1 MLHPCNHGKLCP
13 MRLHPGK
20 TEAPVRCEY
29 HKEAQL
35 FHNGS
40 QLMARA
46 PQTETGQRRPS
57 RGEGPVEA
65 LAGTCPSA
73 PEEATPG
80 PCPRTRYA
88 KPRTEAECS
97 AAEHSRARQSI
108 ASLHFTQVDLQPWAW
123 RVPQTASKEGEA
135 SAAK

>member
-1 MLHPCNHGKLCP
+1 

-97 AAEHSRARQSI
+97 AAEHGRALHPCTSLKLTYNLGRGVSPRQ
-108 ASLHFTQVDLQPWAW
+108 
-123 RVPQTASKEGEA
+123 RRRKERHRLRSDRQAG
-135 SAAK
+135 